1 MKLMEEQTIKTKE
14 NLLFVGP
21 YPPPYGG
28 VSSHLFDINRGL
40 KSLNYKCHILQF
52 DSFDQ
57 DLDKDGAFIFK
68 RATRLKFR
76 FFFIFAKQVK
86 KIITCLILLIS
97 YFAKS
102 PRLYLS
108 SFIRA
113 LHVVDLITKSH
124 AERVVVYTTKIGAL
138 IPFVRILCPKIKIY
152 YCIFADPYKN
162 PPFYKKH
169 KKWFKRAIENSEKVF
184 SSSCYCS
191 EAYGNFTKNV
201 DPSVIYI
208 GVDLERFRQRDPAI
222 SRKKISVLNRPTV
235 LFLGRMEPEMGAD
248 NALEIAETVLSRNNN
263 INFIIAGAKGSLT
276 KLLEE
281 SAKKHGDNLIIR
293 VNVSGDLIPYY
304 YGAATVS
311 IAPTLVLHACM
322 GVSIKEAMASSRP
335 TIASNSGGI
344 PEAIRNDKEGYIIPL
359 KNGDI
364 DNNEFSNK
372 IIDLIS
378 DQNRVNELSINAR
391 KRCEEIFSV
400 EASLE
405 KYINLFAEN

>member
-1 MKLMEEQTIKTKE
+1 MENQVIKTKE

-40 KSLNYKCHILQF
+40 KNLNYNCHILQF
-52 DSFDQ
+52 DSLND
-57 DLDKDGAFIFK
+57 DIEKDGAFIYK
-68 RATRLKFR
+68 RATRLR
-76 FFFIFAKQVK
+76 LNFFEIFANEAK
-86 KIITCLILLIS
+86 KFITCMILLIS
-97 YFAKS
+97 CISKS

-113 LHVVDLITKSH
+113 LHVFDLIEKSN
-124 AERVVVYTTKIGAL
+124 AKRVIVYTTKIGAL
-138 IPFVRILCPKIKIY
+138 IPFVKVLCPRIKIY

-169 KKWFKRAIENSEKVF
+169 KKWFKRSIEHSDKVF

-208 GVDLERFRQRDPAI
+208 GVDLERFRPRDPKI
-222 SRKKISVLNRPTV
+222 SREKIAVLDRPTV

-248 NALEIAETVLSRNNN
+248 NALEIAETVLSKNNN
-263 INFIIAGAKGSLT
+263 INFIIAGAEGSLT

-281 SAKKHGDNLIIR
+281 SAKKYGDNLIIR
-293 VNVSGDLIPYY
+293 VNVSSELIPYY

-311 IAPTLVLHACM
+311 IAPTLGLHACM

-344 PEAIRNDKEGYIIPL
+344 PEAIRDDKDGYIIPL

-364 DNNEFSNK
+364 DNNEFSNR

-378 DQNRVNELSINAR
+378 NQERVNEFSVNAR

-405 KYINLFAEN
+405 KYLKLFDDK